1 MLEQIFSLIINN
13 PVLSAVWLFF
23 VVGLIFTESQ
33 RGGKSLT
40 TSEATKAINND
51 SALIL
56 DVRKKEDFRAGHLP
70 NAINIPMDAVQNR
83 MSELEKHK
91 TSPIIIVCKTGT
103 TAGGAG
109 GMLRKAGF
117 EDVRRL
123 KGGILEWQAQNL
135 PLVKK

>member
-1 MLEQIFSLIINN
+1 MLEQIFTLIINN

-23 VVGLIFTESQ
+23 LVGLIVTESK

-40 TSEATKAINND
+40 TTEATRAINND
-51 SALIL
+51 SAFVL
-56 DVRKKEDFRAGHLP
+56 DIRKKDEFRNGHLP
-70 NAINIPMDAVQNR
+70 SAVNIPMDALQNR

-91 TSPIIIVCKTGT
+91 SSPIIVVCKTGT